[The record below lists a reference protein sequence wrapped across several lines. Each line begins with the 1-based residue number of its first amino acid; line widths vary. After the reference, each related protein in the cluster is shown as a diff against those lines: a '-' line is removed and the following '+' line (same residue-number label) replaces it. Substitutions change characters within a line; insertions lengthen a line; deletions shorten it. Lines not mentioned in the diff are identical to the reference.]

1 MPDFSVLEPVIDP
14 ANKITFLLDWELT
27 MKCNLDCSY
36 CLSGLH
42 GGHDNSTAHPPLD
55 QCLQTIDF
63 MFEYVDLYM
72 RHKPK
77 GLKYVVLNVYGG
89 ESLHH
94 PNVVEI
100 LEQVHQRYRSYQ
112 DRWHLTV
119 TTTTNAIVSDR
130 KLDLVIPLIDEFT
143 ASYHTES
150 TDRQKQQFRDNLLK
164 IKQADK
170 RLKTVVL
177 MHTQP
182 DKFADAQKMITWLDE
197 NEIQVL
203 PRQLDDTTTDT
214 LNYNTQQVKWF
225 DNLYKSKSSDKQNN
239 IIKIE
244 SQPTNLSDVGRA
256 CCGGRSMCEN
266 SDRKNQKFYIL
277 DNKFSGWSCSVNWF
291 FLYIKQVNG
300 EVFVNRDC
308 KMRFDG
314 TVGPIGILSESKKI
328 LEDLKS
334 NLENKSLPVITCA
347 KHKCHC
353 GLCAPKA
360 QTPELFNQMFSK
372 YTKDY
377 YQ

>member
-1 MPDFSVLEPVIDP
+1 MPDFDVLEPAIDLK
-14 ANKITFLLDWELT
+14 NKITFLLDWELT

-36 CLSGLH
+36 CQTGIYA
-42 GGHDNSTAHPPLD
+42 GHDNSTAHPPLD

-63 MFEYVDLYM
+63 MFKYVDLYM

-77 GLKYVVLNVYGG
+77 GLRYVVLNVYGG

-94 PNVVEI
+94 PNVIEI
-100 LEQVHQRYRSYQ
+100 LEQVHQRYLSYQ
-112 DRWHLTV
+112 DAWHLTV
-119 TTTTNAIVSDR
+119 TTTTNAIVSER
-130 KLDLVIPLIDEFT
+130 KLDCVIPLIDEFT

-150 TDRQKQQFRDNLLK
+150 TNRQKQQFRDNLLK
-164 IKQADK
+164 IKQAGK

-177 MHTQP
+177 MHTDP
-182 DKFADAQKMITWLDE
+182 EKFSDAQQMIAWLNK

-203 PRQLDDTTTDT
+203 PRQLDDNTTYT

-225 DNLYKSKSSDKQNN
+225 DNLYKSKSSDKQHS

-244 SQPTNLSDVGRA
+244 SESTNLSDTGRA
-256 CCGGRSMCEN
+256 CCGGRSLCEN

-308 KMRFDG
+308 KMNFDG
-314 TVGPIGILSESKKI
+314 KVGTIGNLSDTQSMI
-328 LEDLKS
+328 DYLDQSLQS
-334 NLENKSLPVITCA
+334 RSLPTIVCN
-347 KHKCHC
+347 KYKCHC

-360 QTPELFNQMFSK
+360 RTPELFDQMFSK

>member
-1 MPDFSVLEPVIDP
+1 MPDFSILEPVIDLN
-14 ANKITFLLDWELT
+14 NKITFLLDWELT

-36 CLSGLH
+36 CQTGIYA
-42 GGHDNSTAHPPLD
+42 GHDNSTAHPPLD

-63 MFEYVDLYM
+63 MFKYVDLYM

-77 GLKYVVLNVYGG
+77 GLRYVVLNVYGG

-100 LEQVHQRYRSYQ
+100 LEQVHQRYRPYHDQ
-112 DRWHLTV
+112 WHLTV
-119 TTTTNAIVSDR
+119 TTTTNAIVNDR
-130 KLDLVIPLIDEFT
+130 KLDRIIPLVDEFT

-164 IKQADK
+164 IKQAGK

-177 MHTQP
+177 MHTDS
-182 DKFADAQKMITWLDE
+182 DKFADAQKMIAWLGE

-203 PRQLDDTTTDT
+203 PRQLDDNTTDT

-225 DNLYKSKSSDKQNN
+225 DDLYRSKSRDKQNTV
-239 IIKIE
+239 IKPE
-244 SQPTNLSDVGRA
+244 SGSTNLSDLGRA

-308 KMRFDG
+308 KMNFDG
-314 TVGPIGILSESKKI
+314 KVGAIGNLSDTQSMI
-328 LEDLKS
+328 DYLDRSLQS
-334 NLENKSLPVITCA
+334 KSLPVIICD
-347 KHKCHC
+347 KYKCHC

-360 QTPELFNQMFSK
+360 QTPELFNQMFPK

>member
-1 MPDFSVLEPVIDP
+1 MPDFSVLEPTIDLN
-14 ANKITFLLDWELT
+14 NKITFLLDWELT

-36 CLSGLH
+36 CQTGIYA
-42 GGHDNSTAHPPLD
+42 GHDNSTAHPPLD

-72 RHKPK
+72 QRKPK
-77 GLKYVVLNVYGG
+77 GLRYVVLNVYGG

-100 LEQVHQRYRSYQ
+100 LEQVHQRYRPYQ

-119 TTTTNAIVSDR
+119 TTTTNAIVSERIMDQ
-130 KLDLVIPLIDEFT
+130 VIPLIDEFT

-150 TDRQKQQFRDNLLK
+150 LDKQKQQFRDNLLK
-164 IKQADK
+164 IKHAGK

-197 NEIQVL
+197 HKIQVL
-203 PRQLDDTTTDT
+203 PRQLDDDTTDT

-225 DNLYKSKSSDKQNN
+225 DDLYKSKSSDKQNDVIN
-239 IIKIE
+239 IQ
-244 SQPTNLSDVGRA
+244 SDSTNLSNLGRA

-308 KMRFDG
+308 KMNFDG
-314 TVGPIGILSESKKI
+314 KVGAIGNLSDTQSMI
-328 LEDLKS
+328 NYLDQSLQS
-334 NLENKSLPVITCA
+334 KSLPIIVCG
-347 KHKCHC
+347 KYKCHC

-360 QTPELFNQMFSK
+360 QTPELFDQMFSK